1 MNRRLTEVFAAAL
14 LASALVRASFAGGPS
29 ASAQLRPAE
38 VESGPARP
46 HLDLRDLYF
55 GEALYEAYQ
64 GQYFDA
70 LERLDAELA
79 QHARVDEPER
89 DSLQYHIKQ
98 ADFSVGDF
106 ELRYRMHQRAGRAIK
121 AVLDAD
127 VEQPVKNDAAYRL
140 ARIEFQK
147 DQPEDA
153 LHALERIHGTV
164 PDNIKDDLEFLRGN
178 VYLALGQPGDAVEV
192 LKRLQSAPSLQGF
205 AAYNLGIAL
214 LQAGHGPEG
223 LRQLDQA
230 GQIDSRAGATAAIR
244 DKSNMV
250 LGSVMLESKDYAHAQ
265 LAFDRVRLEGP
276 YSDRA
281 LLSTGWAEVSQHDYA
296 KAVVPWGILA
306 GRDPTDAA
314 VQEAKLA
321 LPFAYSKLQV
331 YGRAA
336 LLYGQ
341 ALDSFSK
348 ELEKV
353 DASMRSIRAGNFLK
367 ALVREEIE
375 HDNVWVVRLRS
386 LPGTPE
392 TFYLTDLMA
401 SNDFQ
406 TALQNYLDM
415 EDLHRRLIAWQGGF
429 AAFEDL
435 IRLRRANYEP
445 LLPQIDARFRQLDSQ
460 MRLRVEQ
467 RDHLQKRLQDILTAP
482 RPALLATAD
491 ERMALE
497 SLGKVETALERAN
510 SPERAALQARVRHLR
525 GVLTWRLYTQYPERL
540 TQAHKDLHDLN
551 DNVRTLQDQ
560 YTAFVRAR
568 QAAVHSYAGYD
579 QSISRLRTRVG
590 QALERVDMLLA
601 RQGQLIEAV
610 AIDELNTRRQRLE
623 AYQVQARYAV
633 ADSYDRAL
641 KQRASGSAP

>member
-1 MNRRLTEVFAAAL
+1 MRRPLQWLSIGLALAAVAARPSAAA
-14 LASALVRASFAGGPS
+14 
-29 ASAQLRPAE
+29 
-38 VESGPARP
+38 
-46 HLDLRDLYF
+46 DLRDLYF
-55 GEALYEAYQ
+55 GEALYQAYQ

-79 QHARVDEPER
+79 QHHRLDEPGL
-89 DSLQYHIKQ
+89 DSLQYHIRQ

-106 ELRYRMHQRAGRAIK
+106 ELRYRMHLRAGRAIK

-127 VEQPVKNDAAYRL
+127 VEQPVKNEAAYRL

-153 LHALERIHGTV
+153 LHALERIQGTV
-164 PDNIKDDLEFLRGN
+164 PPDIRNDIEFLRAN
-178 VYLALGQPGDAVEV
+178 VYLALGRPADAVEV
-192 LKRLQSAPSLQGF
+192 LKRLQSAENLKGF

-214 LQAGHGPEG
+214 LQDGHSPEA
-223 LRQLDQA
+223 LRQLDKA
-230 GQIDSRAGATAAIR
+230 GQIDSRETATAAIR

-250 LGSVMLESKDYAHAQ
+250 LGSIMLQSQDYAHAQ

-276 YSDRA
+276 YSNRA
-281 LLSTGWAEVSQHDYA
+281 LLSTGWAEVSSHDFQ
-296 KAVVPWGILA
+296 KALVPWGMLIQ
-306 GRDPTDAA
+306 RDGTDAA

-341 ALDSFSK
+341 ALDSFGK

-353 DASMRSIRAGNFLK
+353 DASLRSIRAGNFLK
-367 ALVREEIE
+367 ALVREEIKQ
-375 HDNVWVVRLRS
+375 DNLWVVRLRT
-386 LPGTPE
+386 LPDTSE

-406 TALQNYLDM
+406 TALHNYLDL
-415 EDLHRRLIAWQGGF
+415 EDLHRRLIAWQGSF
-429 AAFEDL
+429 DAYEDL
-435 IRLRRANYEP
+435 IRVRRANYEP
-445 LLPQIDARFRQLDSQ
+445 LLPQVDAQFRELDSQ

-467 RDHLQKRLQDILTAP
+467 RDHLQKRLEDILTAP
-482 RPALLATAD
+482 RPELLATAD
-491 ERMALE
+491 ER
-497 SLGKVETALERAN
+497 VALERLRKIDTAVRHA
-510 SPERAALQARVRHLR
+510 SGAERAVWQARVQHLQ
-525 GVLTWRLYTQYPERL
+525 GVLTWRLYTEYPERL
-540 TQAHKDLHDLN
+540 TQAHKDLHALN
-551 DNVRTLQDQ
+551 EDVQKLQEQ

-579 QSISRLRTRVG
+579 QSLSRLRTRVG
-590 QALERVDMLLA
+590 QALENVDTLLA
-601 RQGQLIEAV
+601 RQGHVIEAV

-641 KQRASGSAP
+641 KEHASGGTP

>member
-1 MNRRLTEVFAAAL
+1 MRRPWQRLSMGL
-14 LASALVRASFAGGPS
+14 ALVAVA
-29 ASAQLRPAE
+29 
-38 VESGPARP
+38 ARP
-46 HLDLRDLYF
+46 SMAADLHDLYF
-55 GEALYEAYQ
+55 GEALYQAYQ

-79 QHARVDEPER
+79 QHRRVDEPQL
-89 DSLQYHIKQ
+89 DSLQYHIRQ

-106 ELRYRMHQRAGRAIK
+106 ELRYRMHLRAGRAIK

-127 VEQPVKNDAAYRL
+127 VDQPVKNEAAYRL

-153 LHALERIHGTV
+153 LQALERLQGTV
-164 PDNIKDDLEFLRGN
+164 PDNIGDDVEFLRAN
-178 VYLALGQPGDAVEV
+178 VYLALGRPADAAEV
-192 LKRLQSAPSLQGF
+192 LKRLQSAQSLKGF

-214 LQAGHGPEG
+214 LQSGHRVEG
-223 LRQLDQA
+223 LRQLDKA
-230 GQIDSRAGATAAIR
+230 GEVDGREAATAAIR

-250 LGSVMLESKDYAHAQ
+250 LGSIMLRSEDYGHAQ
-265 LAFDRVRLEGP
+265 LAFDRVRLAGP
-276 YSDRA
+276 YSNRA
-281 LLSTGWAEVSQHDYA
+281 LLSAGWAEASAHDYQ
-296 KAVVPWGILA
+296 KALVPWGMLI

-336 LLYGQ
+336 RLYGQ
-341 ALDSFSK
+341 ALDSFGN

-367 ALVREEIE
+367 ALVREEVKQ
-375 HDNVWVVRLRS
+375 DNVWVVRLRS
-386 LPGTPE
+386 LPDTPE

-406 TALQNYLDM
+406 TALHNYLDL
-415 EDLHRRLIAWQGGF
+415 EDLHRRLIAWHGGF
-429 AAFEDL
+429 DAFQEL

-445 LLPQIDARFRQLDSQ
+445 LLPQVDARFRELDSQ
-460 MRLRVEQ
+460 MRVRLEQ

-482 RPALLATAD
+482 RPMLLATAD
-491 ERMALE
+491 ER
-497 SLGKVETALERAN
+497 VALERLR
-510 SPERAALQARVRHLR
+510 SIDAALQHVSGPQSAALQTRAQHIQ
-525 GVLTWRLYTQYPERL
+525 GVLTWRLYTEYPERL

-551 DNVRTLQDQ
+551 DNVRTLQEK

-579 QSISRLRTRVG
+579 QSITRLRTRVG
-590 QALERVDMLLA
+590 EALERVDTLQA
-601 RQGQLIEAV
+601 RQGHVIEAV
-610 AIDELNTRRQRLE
+610 AIEELSTRRQRLE
-623 AYQVQARYAV
+623 AYQLQARYAV
-633 ADSYDRAL
+633 ADSYDRAV
-641 KQRASGSAP
+641 KEHVSGGTP